1 MALPSSGTLTMNA
14 IRIEL
19 GISTQSPFS
28 LDTAENGGYVTINVC
43 SPSRPSSGNPAAMS
57 EWYSYNHT
65 ATCTPTPTPTPPP
78 PTPTPTPPPPT
89 ATPTPTP
96 TVGCQQI
103 NLYPF
108 NSNPC
113 DHFGS
118 LTLFDTDNAL
128 APTRLWVLGDCGITP
143 VTGGNQ
149 WFSQGSG
156 ADSYQVD
163 NGGFIIST
171 TSC

>member
-19 GISTQSPFS
+19 GIPTQSPFS

-96 TVGCQQI
+96 TSGCLCY
-103 NLYPF
+103 NLE
-108 NSNPC
+108 NNT
-113 DHFGS
+113 G
-118 LTLFDTDNAL
+118 
-128 APTRLWVLGDCGITP
+128 
-143 VTGGNQ
+143 TGGDYYYTICGGSPTVENLPA
-149 WFSQGSG
+149 FSSV
-156 ADSYQVD
+156 QVCSSD
-163 NGGFIIST
+163 APYGDPNISINACGF
-171 TSC
+171 SCVGNLDCFGCS

>member
-57 EWYSYNHT
+57 EWYGYDHT
-65 ATCTPTPTPTPPP
+65 ATCTPTPTPTH
-78 PTPTPTPPPPT
+78 TPTPTPT

-96 TVGCQQI
+96 TPAGCPQI
-103 NLYPF
+103 YLYPF

-118 LTLFDTDNAL
+118 FTLYEVDDIFS
-128 APTRLWVLGDCGITP
+128 PSRLWLVNECGITP

-156 ADSYQVD
+156 ATSYQVD
-163 NGGFIIST
+163 NGGFIINT
-171 TSC
+171 ASC